1 MAKRIA
7 ETLLNEDMI
16 LKDVDAKSLAAAIEP
31 IITNELMVED
41 RINDEVRDFLRDHER
56 SVDTASMDYRK
67 LFDLTK
73 QKIIKERG
81 VII

>member
-16 LKDVDAKSLAAAIEP
+16 LKDIDAKALAAAIEP
-31 IITNELMVED
+31 IILNELMVED
-41 RINDEVRDFLRDHER
+41 RINDEVREVLREHEGT
-56 SVDTASMDYRK
+56 VDTGSMDYRR

-73 QKIIKERG
+73 KKIIKEKG